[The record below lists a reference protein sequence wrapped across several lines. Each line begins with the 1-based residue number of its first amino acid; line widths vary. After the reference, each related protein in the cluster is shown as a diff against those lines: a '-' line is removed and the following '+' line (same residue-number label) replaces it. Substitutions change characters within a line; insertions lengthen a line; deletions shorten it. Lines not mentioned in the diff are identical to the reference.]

1 MLFKFHLICLTP
13 CSPRGAAGH
22 RHDFPA
28 GLTEGP
34 EHFRFENTPGR
45 VTQGSIV
52 TPLLRCRR
60 NSLAAYGSGF
70 RRGAC
75 APGYRVLTTGYLQA
89 QIRQKNR
96 TKTARSRRPIC
107 LHARLTRV
115 PPAVRKIPSL
125 FRKCPRSRAKQDIS
139 RGCQDKQNLRDSK
152 DAFWKTSLRCLN
164 AARPLRAM
172 LQDMN

>member
-89 QIRQKNR
+89 QNPAEEPYENSPEPPSDR
-96 TKTARSRRPIC
+96 

-164 AARPLRAM
+164 AARPLRAL

>member
-75 APGYRVLTTGYLQA
+75 APGYRGLTTGYLQA
-89 QIRQKNR
+89 QNPAEEPYENSPEPPSDLPPCALD
-96 TKTARSRRPIC
+96 ARAPGSQENPVPVPQMPPEPRE
-107 LHARLTRV
+107 ARH
-115 PPAVRKIPSL
+115 IP
-125 FRKCPRSRAKQDIS
+125 
-139 RGCQDKQNLRDSK
+139 GCQDKQNLRDSK

-164 AARPLRAM
+164 AARPLRAL